1 MVRIIETL
9 AEISAGYD
17 ALLCDIWGVVHNGVR
32 PNLETCAAIRDAVIA
47 GKPVILLTNS
57 PRPASHVE
65 RQIRNIGVPR
75 DCWTSIVT
83 SGDAARHALHRG
95 EAGRRVYHIGPDV
108 ALGFFDPEPD
118 HADCRALEPIRLVDF
133 EAADGI
139 VCTGLFDDTRETPE
153 DYGPLLKKAVGRRM
167 TLLCANP
174 DIVVD
179 RGPNRVYCAG
189 ALAALFKSLGGRV
202 LMFGKPRAQI
212 YELARQRVA
221 NLLPNVDAPSLLCI
235 GDGILTDVEGASR
248 QRLDC
253 LFVTGGL
260 SASETGTRR
269 QPDPHM
275 LDRHLSEA
283 GASPRFAIGNLR

>member
-9 AEISAGYD
+9 AEISAVYD
-17 ALLCDIWGVVHNGVR
+17 AFLCDIWGVVHNGVR
-32 PNLETCAAIRDAVIA
+32 PNLETCAAIRDAARA
-47 GKPVILLTNS
+47 GKPVVLLTNS

-118 HADCRALEPIRLVDF
+118 HADSGAMEPIRLVDF
-133 EAADGI
+133 EAAEGI

-153 DYGPLLKKAVGRRM
+153 NYRPLLKEAVGRGM

-189 ALAALFKSLGGRV
+189 AVAALFKSLGGSV
-202 LMFGKPRAQI
+202 LMFGKPRARI
-212 YELARQRVA
+212 YELANQRVA
-221 NLLPNVDAPSLLCI
+221 NLLPGVDAPRLLCI
-235 GDGILTDVEGASR
+235 GDGILTDVEGARR
-248 QRLDC
+248 QGLDC

-269 QPDPHM
+269 QPEPRM
-275 LDRHLSEA
+275 LEQFLSA
-283 GASPRFAIGNLR
+283 SGANPEFAIGNLR